1 MCRILHVRE
10 QFPNLCTQIYKPMRR
25 NRLASIL
32 IKKNEVV
39 IRTTVEFP
47 DRGTRGQS
55 PLHFL
60 DVVVFW
66 KNML

>member
-1 MCRILHVRE
+1 MSNVSCSKTISESLHADRQTYV
-10 QFPNLCTQIYKPMRR
+10 TK
-25 NRLASIL
+25 SISIDL
-32 IKKNEVV
+32 DKKNEMV